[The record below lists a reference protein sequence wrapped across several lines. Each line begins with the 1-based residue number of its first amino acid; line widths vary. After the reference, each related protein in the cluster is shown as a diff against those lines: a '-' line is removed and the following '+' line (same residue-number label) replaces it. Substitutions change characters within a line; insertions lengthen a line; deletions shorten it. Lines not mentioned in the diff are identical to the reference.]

1 MSDITDLREAYRML
15 TNHCSGHGHLA
26 ERLWKLADR
35 IEAELTPTSP
45 KKPHLEDFGDVGV
58 KQTEAPAHP
67 EGYADDGVAM
77 MAHHKFGH
85 ALPWIIDMR
94 RRGYSVEL
102 DLQVH
107 VSTIGGTPEVDQVL
121 GGLRFTK
128 NVQVVL

>member
-1 MSDITDLREAYRML
+1 MSDITDLLDIANMVE
-15 TNHCSGHGHLA
+15 NNVHGHGNMPETL
-26 ERLWKLADR
+26 RR
-35 IEAELTPTSP
+35 IAKRMETEAKVIVTA
-45 KKPHLEDFGDVGV
+45 
-58 KQTEAPAHP
+58 EAPAHP
-67 EGYADDGVAM
+67 QGYADDGVAM
-77 MAHHKFGH
+77 MAHHKFSH

-107 VSTIGGTPEVDQVL
+107 VSKIGGTPEVDEVL